1 MFLKRCKPRR
11 MPDSAFPGHQY
22 GANSLSMHLSGELEP
37 EPGGVPA
44 SEIRR
49 CFGGSH
55 IFVSLSGV
63 PSAPVQAAAATRVGE
78 NSPIG
83 RAARG

>member
-1 MFLKRCKPRR
+1 
-11 MPDSAFPGHQY
+11 MPDLAFPGHQY

-44 SEIRR
+44 SKIRR
-49 CFGGSH
+49 CFGHNH

-63 PSAPVQAAAATRVGE
+63 PFAPVPAATTKGVGK
-78 NSPIG
+78 NSPRG